1 MKIIRNYILK
11 DFLLTFLFSI
21 LIFISITTLGNIV
34 KITDLVIRKG
44 VNLFDAMKIFLVFIP
59 FAIRFTIPLAVL
71 LGVLLTI
78 GNLMSENEIIAIN
91 IAGIS
96 IFKILNIFLIIG
108 IIFSLILFILNGKII
123 PEFQYKYRSIIKDL
137 YSKNIDAIIEP
148 GVFLENFKNYILYI
162 SDKDQ
167 YSIKNIF
174 IYEIDENK
182 NTTKVIFAKRGRFV
196 IEDKILKLDLED
208 GFRDEMIEANKKEL
222 YRMNFRKFF
231 IDIPISEEKK
241 QTKQKPSDMT
251 LKELKEKINEYRKK
265 NIQPIELIA
274 EFQQRLTYSFSV
286 ITFILLGFGLALKIR
301 HRQKSINFAI
311 AFLSAAVFYLLFIL
325 GQTLT
330 EHRIISP
337 YIAMWLPNFIMS
349 LFGGFLIYKNAYYR

>member
-1 MKIIRNYILK
+1 MRIIRNYILK
-11 DFLLTFLFSI
+11 DFLLTFSFSL
-21 LIFISITTLGNIV
+21 LIFISIMALGNIV

-44 VNLFDAMKIFLVFIP
+44 VNIFDAMKIFLVFIP
-59 FAIRFTIPLAVL
+59 FAFRFTIPLAVL

-78 GNLMSENEIIAIN
+78 GNFISNNEIIAIN

-96 IFKILNIFLIIG
+96 IFKILNIFLIVG
-108 IIFSLILFILNGKII
+108 IIISLILFILNGKII
-123 PEFQYKYRSIIKDL
+123 PEFQSEYRNILKNI
-137 YSKNIDAIIEP
+137 YSKNINAVIEP
-148 GVFLENFKNYILYI
+148 GMFLENFQNYILYV

-167 YSIKNIF
+167 YSLKNIF
-174 IYEIDENK
+174 IYEIDESK

-196 IEDKILKLDLED
+196 VEDKILKLDLED
-208 GFRDEMIEANKKEL
+208 GFRDEVKETNKKEL

-231 IDIPISEEKK
+231 MDIPISDEKK
-241 QTKQKPSDMT
+241 QIKNKPSDMT
-251 LKELKEKINEYRKK
+251 LNELKEKINEYRKK
-265 NIQPIELIA
+265 NIQPVELVA

-286 ITFILLGFGLALKIR
+286 ITFILLGFGLALKIK
-301 HRQKSINFAI
+301 HRQKSINFSI

-349 LFGGFLIYKNAYYR
+349 LFGGFLIYKNAYHR